1 MGNLHAGGYSAN
13 AALRWQE
20 SLPWLVAIAA
30 FFLLPEFLNLGARI
44 LIFILFALSLDLIVG
59 YAGIVT
65 LGHAAFFGLGAYTA
79 GILSVRAGI
88 NDPLIQLVASGVT
101 AGLLGVVTGAI
112 ILRTRGLALMM
123 LTLAIGS
130 ICLEVAN
137 KASSLTGGADGLAGI
152 TIAPVLGQFR
162 FDLYGKTSYL
172 YCLATLFICWWFVRR
187 LVYSPFGASLA
198 GIRENNLR
206 MHAIGAP
213 VYLRMLAVYAISAAL
228 AGFAGAL
235 LTQTSA
241 FVGLNVLSFEL
252 SGEMLVMLILGGV
265 GRIYGAFAGPAVY
278 MIAQDQLAKQFP
290 EYWYLGIGSLLV
302 IVVLFAKGGILGLV
316 DRMVSRIGKGRRS

>member
-1 MGNLHAGGYSAN
+1 MSTLHAGGYSADSR
-13 AALRWQE
+13 LKWQE
-20 SLPWLVAIAA
+20 VLPWLIALAA
-30 FFLLPEFLNLGARI
+30 FFLLPEYLNLGSRI
-44 LIFILFALSLDLIVG
+44 LIFILFAMSLDLIVG

-88 NDPLIQLVASGVT
+88 NDPLIQLALSAAA
-101 AGLLGVVTGAI
+101 AGLLGTVTGAI

-137 KASSLTGGADGLAGI
+137 KASTITGGADGLAGV
-152 TIAPVLGQFR
+152 TIAPLLGQFR
-162 FDLYGKTSYL
+162 FDLYGKTAYL
-172 YCLATLFICWWFVRR
+172 YCLVTLLICWWVVRR

-213 VYLRMLAVYAISAAL
+213 VYLRMLAVYSISAAL
-228 AGFAGAL
+228 AGMAGAL
-235 LTQTSA
+235 LTQTNQ

-265 GRIYGAFAGPAVY
+265 GRIYGAFVGPGVY

-290 EYWYLGIGSLLV
+290 EYWYLGIGALLV
-302 IVVLFAKGGILGLV
+302 IVVLFAKGGILGLL
-316 DRMVSRIGKGRRS
+316 DRVLARIRKGGSL